1 MDQEKETRQ
10 QAERSR
16 ELAQRIMREL
26 TPAGVQVL
34 GGSGSLEKALEKI
47 GARMT
52 QQAEGGALLVAE
64 DPEWTEL
71 PAVQCDQVLLVCA
84 DSAVLSGCAHQL
96 AGQGFARDF
105 GWKTRGKAQ
114 QTALF
119 RRSPAAQDPQEMML
133 DYERALDDLRER
145 MLQAERTEAEQ
156 AAQLERLRSDLSLS
170 RSHEQNLEKTAEQRG
185 ELQLL
190 EGHLAAALSRQQVP
204 QLGPHPAAAGLS
216 G

>member
-119 RRSPAAQDPQEMML
+119 RRSPAAQDPQEI
-133 DYERALDDLRER
+133 DRK
-145 MLQAERTEAEQ
+145 
-156 AAQLERLRSDLSLS
+156 S
-170 RSHEQNLEKTAEQRG
+170 
-185 ELQLL
+185 
-190 EGHLAAALSRQQVP
+190 VV
-204 QLGPHPAAAGLS
+204 
-216 G
+216 

>member
-84 DSAVLSGCAHQL
+84 DSAVLAGCAQQL
-96 AGQGFARDF
+96 AQQGFARDF

-119 RRSPAAQDPQEMML
+119 RRSPVAVMVPAVHAFAF
-133 DYERALDDLRER
+133 RAECVTLYINSKL
-145 MLQAERTEAEQ
+145 
-156 AAQLERLRSDLSLS
+156 
-170 RSHEQNLEKTAEQRG
+170 
-185 ELQLL
+185 
-190 EGHLAAALSRQQVP
+190 
-204 QLGPHPAAAGLS
+204 
-216 G
+216 

>member
-1 MDQEKETRQ
+1 MDQEKKTRQ

-71 PAVQCDQVLLVCA
+71 PAVQCDQVLLVCV
-84 DSAVLSGCAHQL
+84 DSAVLAGCAQQL
-96 AGQGFARDF
+96 AGLCPGFWVENARQG
-105 GWKTRGKAQ
+105 
-114 QTALF
+114 
-119 RRSPAAQDPQEMML
+119 PADGSVPPQPGG
-133 DYERALDDLRER
+133 A
-145 MLQAERTEAEQ
+145 
-156 AAQLERLRSDLSLS
+156 
-170 RSHEQNLEKTAEQRG
+170 
-185 ELQLL
+185 
-190 EGHLAAALSRQQVP
+190 
-204 QLGPHPAAAGLS
+204 GPAGNDAGL
-216 G
+216 

>member
-16 ELAQRIMREL
+16 ELAQHIMREL

-84 DSAVLSGCAHQL
+84 DSAVLAGCAQQL
-96 AGQGFARDF
+96 AQQGARRRR
-105 GWKTRGKAQ
+105 TRRK
-114 QTALF
+114 
-119 RRSPAAQDPQEMML
+119 
-133 DYERALDDLRER
+133 
-145 MLQAERTEAEQ
+145 
-156 AAQLERLRSDLSLS
+156 
-170 RSHEQNLEKTAEQRG
+170 
-185 ELQLL
+185 
-190 EGHLAAALSRQQVP
+190 
-204 QLGPHPAAAGLS
+204 
-216 G
+216 